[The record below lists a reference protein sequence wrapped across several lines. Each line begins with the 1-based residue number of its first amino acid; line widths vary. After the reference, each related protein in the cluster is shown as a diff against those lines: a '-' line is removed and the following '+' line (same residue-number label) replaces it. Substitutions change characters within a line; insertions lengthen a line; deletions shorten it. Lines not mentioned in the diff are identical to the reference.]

1 MQSLFEQHHII
12 RYAAKEHRPPFV
24 LRSGQTSPY
33 YVDIRKL
40 LSHSSLCNR
49 TVHQLYR
56 TCIQPYLE
64 TSSASSTSS
73 TSQTYLCGLPMGA
86 VPYAAML
93 AAHYSLPQLL
103 VRKTPKT
110 YGTQQMVEG
119 AYSPGANVILVEDV
133 VTTGGSV
140 REVIEVLHRHEIR
153 VVLVV
158 SILYRGDTDQ
168 WPEFVQSETLTTT
181 DTDAEHTR
189 TIPYRTLYTMDASG
203 KLQPPPITSTTLTT
217 SATATTITAPP
228 ATTTTTPT
236 ASTSATPQSTP
247 PWLTPSR
254 QQRIQQLRDHIQ
266 TSSKICVAIDR
277 RTTADIKPFIE
288 ALGPHVGCIKLH
300 ADMIEDFD
308 ASFVEYL
315 CDAKTRF
322 GCLFWEDRKLAD
334 IGQTMQHQL
343 CHPLYNIAAWADIV
357 SCHALVGAESLQA
370 LSAVAPSMMLV
381 LIAQMSSAG
390 NTLDTAYTQQA
401 IRVAQQV
408 ESVVGIVCQT
418 EQPDAAPLLT
428 FVPGIASSSVSQDD
442 CGQRYHSTAQKT
454 FADVWVIG
462 RAIVGSSSRT
472 SSDIGASECVERLNA
487 FIKCT

>member
-12 RYAAKEHRPPFV
+12 RYAAKEHRSPFV
-24 LRSGQTSPY
+24 LRSGKTSPY

-40 LSHSSLCNR
+40 LSHPSLCNR

-64 TSSASSTSS
+64 TSS

-168 WPEFVQSETLTTT
+168 WPEFVQSETPTTT

-189 TIPYRTLYTMDASG
+189 TIPYRTLYTMDTSG
-203 KLQPPPITSTTLTT
+203 RLQPPPSTTTATT
-217 SATATTITAPP
+217 TPTTTITAPP
-228 ATTTTTPT
+228 V
-236 ASTSATPQSTP
+236 STSATQQQSTP
-247 PWLTPSR
+247 SWLTPSR

-390 NTLDTAYTQQA
+390 NTLDTTYTQQA

-462 RAIVGSSSRT
+462 RAIVGTSRT
-472 SSDIGASECVERLNA
+472 PSDIGASECVERLNA
-487 FIKCT
+487 FIECT

>member
-1 MQSLFEQHHII
+1 
-12 RYAAKEHRPPFV
+12 
-24 LRSGQTSPY
+24 
-33 YVDIRKL
+33 
-40 LSHSSLCNR
+40 
-49 TVHQLYR
+49 
-56 TCIQPYLE
+56 
-64 TSSASSTSS
+64 
-73 TSQTYLCGLPMGA
+73 MGA

-93 AAHYSLPQLL
+93 AAHYNLPQLL

-168 WPEFVQSETLTTT
+168 WPEFVQSETITMT
-181 DTDAEHTR
+181 DTTAEHTR

-203 KLQPPPITSTTLTT
+203 KLQPPSITTTATT
-217 SATATTITAPP
+217 TPTTTITAPP
-228 ATTTTTPT
+228 V
-236 ASTSATPQSTP
+236 STSATHQSTP

-266 TSSKICVAIDR
+266 ASSKICVAIDR

-442 CGQRYHSTAQKT
+442 YGQRYHSTAQKT

-462 RAIVGSSSRT
+462 RAIVGSSREADRST
-472 SSDIGASECVERLNA
+472 TDSENNEDCGVSGCVERLN
-487 FIKCT
+487 TLM